1 MSKAPRLARDF
12 QLCTGRSKLDEIRK
26 SGKFVRSCSLF
37 NVYWGRNN
45 CRTGGVS
52 KQKSK
57 GRWQLASSCPV
68 MLEMS
73 DTQKNTMMIVPLARQ
88 PPGDSSAQPVNTEV
102 HVHHMQSA
110 VFGVLRAK
118 ENSVNNK
125 INIVVDLPPET
136 PDLSC
141 EQLI

>member
-1 MSKAPRLARDF
+1 
-12 QLCTGRSKLDEIRK
+12 
-26 SGKFVRSCSLF
+26 
-37 NVYWGRNN
+37 
-45 CRTGGVS
+45 
-52 KQKSK
+52 
-57 GRWQLASSCPV
+57 

-73 DTQKNTMMIVPLARQ
+73 DTQSKGKNTMTIVPLARQ
-88 PPGDSSAQPVNTEV
+88 QPGDSSAQLVNTEV
-102 HVHHMQSA
+102 HVDNMQST

-125 INIVVDLPPET
+125 INVVVDLPPET